1 MLATDN
7 FAPVWTMRSRLLCFV
22 LGILALPTTA
32 FADTGDRAG
41 SAGISGLW
49 VLANFCYAGMRA
61 QAHRNAGWR
70 IVSFIFGFPGTLLSM
85 LVVEE
90 GGERAYGV
98 DLPRVDRAERPHRV
112 PSDFET

>member
-1 MLATDN
+1 
-7 FAPVWTMRSRLLCFV
+7 MRSRLPTAVLC
-22 LGILALPTTA
+22 ILALPTTA

-61 QAHRNAGWR
+61 QAHHSSGWR
-70 IVSFIFGFPGTLLSM
+70 IVSFILGFPGTLVSM
-85 LVVEE
+85 LVIEE

-98 DLPRVDRAERPHRV
+98 DLPRVDRTSRPKRV
-112 PSDFET
+112 PSDFAP